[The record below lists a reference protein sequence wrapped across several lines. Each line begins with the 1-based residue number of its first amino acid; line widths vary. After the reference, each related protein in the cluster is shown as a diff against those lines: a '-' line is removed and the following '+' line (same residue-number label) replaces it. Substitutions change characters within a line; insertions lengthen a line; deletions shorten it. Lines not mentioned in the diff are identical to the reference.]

1 MNYIN
6 NLNHNVYV
14 RVDGKTTLV
23 YPGQKIKAKSALID
37 SGLDFVKE
45 GVVKPEKKITKS
57 VKKDESKSNTAK
69 N

>member
-14 RVDGKTTLV
+14 RVDFKTTLV
-23 YPGQKIKAKSALID
+23 YPGHKLKSKSVLID
-37 SGLDFVKE
+37 SGLDLVQEVVAKPKE
-45 GVVKPEKKITKS
+45 KITKS